1 MAHTP
6 LHYTTLHWLHRC
18 VQPVKSPSCTLSV
31 TFPLHRCYSPYGTP
45 PTPLSTVNMPA
56 GCSHNNMTEQASL
69 RQQHTHERREDTH
82 SMLKR
87 APRMRI
93 QEKVPSLKPS
103 GAPLTWHILLPG
115 PACATSTVYL
125 HWGIS
130 AGSCRQSVRPCLR
143 PICSRSNCGSVRGS
157 GRWASRAL
165 AEAEIHR
172 RLV

>member
-1 MAHTP
+1 MSPGVFTTMAHSACMKCMVQIQPRGHCKLTTLCCKITSTAELCITGVLVAP
-6 LHYTTLHWLHRC
+6 CEWHTHHYTTLHGLHPC
-18 VQPVKSPSCTLSV
+18 VQPVKAPSCTLSV

-103 GAPLTWHILLPG
+103 GAPLT
-115 PACATSTVYL
+115 
-125 HWGIS
+125 
-130 AGSCRQSVRPCLR
+130 
-143 PICSRSNCGSVRGS
+143 
-157 GRWASRAL
+157 
-165 AEAEIHR
+165 
-172 RLV
+172 